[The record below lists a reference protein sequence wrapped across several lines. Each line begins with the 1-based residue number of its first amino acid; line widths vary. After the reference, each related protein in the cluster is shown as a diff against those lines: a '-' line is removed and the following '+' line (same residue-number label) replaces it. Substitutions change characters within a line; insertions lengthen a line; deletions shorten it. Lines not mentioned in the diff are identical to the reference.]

1 MMPLL
6 HLLDRPEQAHLD
18 HRWQRQGLSAAAA
31 GGTHVMLALALMVF
45 IQHARA
51 PREAATVAAFNP
63 QRMIWIPSAFD
74 GGGKTGGG
82 DQSASPARAARAP
95 GMDPATIPVAAA
107 QPSTTAVE
115 PPLEP
120 LPINARSMSGETQAL
135 IGAINSDA
143 VSTTLGRNPGGGTG
157 DGDGPDRGA
166 GRGIGDGFGDA
177 PRAGSP
183 GVTTPI
189 ALQQVKP
196 QYTADA
202 MRAKVQGAV
211 WLECVVLT
219 DGSVGDV
226 RVTRSLDQVF
236 GLDQEA
242 IAAARRWRFK
252 PGTMNAKPVPEVV
265 SIELTFS
272 LR

>member
-1 MMPLL
+1 MPLL
-6 HLLDRPEQAHLD
+6 HLVDRPGDTTRAIESRHGVGALVSGASHFVIALLLLLAFRAASDPIDMPSHSRLD
-18 HRWQRQGLSAAAA
+18 PAKLIW
-31 GGTHVMLALALMVF
+31 M
-45 IQHARA
+45 I
-51 PREAATVAAFNP
+51 NP
-63 QRMIWIPSAFD
+63 VD
-74 GGGKTGGG
+74 GGGRTGGG
-82 DQSASPARAARAP
+82 SQSSTPARTARTIGSADVTVPSAP
-95 GMDPATIPVAAA
+95 TP
-107 QPSTTAVE
+107 QSTTAAVE
-115 PPLEP
+115 PPPDMLA
-120 LPINARSMSGETQAL
+120 ISARPMGDATQML
-135 IGAINSDA
+135 VGAIGSDS
-143 VSTTLGRNPGGGTG
+143 VTTALGPRNGAGG
-157 DGDGPDRGA
+157 DGDGPDRGN
-166 GRGIGDGFGDA
+166 GRGIGDGIGDA

-189 ALQQVKP
+189 ALQQVRP

-202 MRAKVQGAV
+202 MRAKVQGSV

-226 RVTRSLDQVF
+226 RVTRSLDSMF

-252 PGTMNAKPVPEVV
+252 PGTMNGKPVPVLI